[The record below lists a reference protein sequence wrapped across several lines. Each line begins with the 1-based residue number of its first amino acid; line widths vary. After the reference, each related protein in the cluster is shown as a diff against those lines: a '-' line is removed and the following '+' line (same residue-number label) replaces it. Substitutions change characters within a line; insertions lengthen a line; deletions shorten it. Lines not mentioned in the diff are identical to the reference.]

1 MKNFFDAF
9 RPQSER
15 ERFEADLE
23 TFDPIARDRAKTIA
37 NLVVKLH
44 LSQRPKAK
52 NPADEAIQAA
62 LEGKE
67 WERAANLL
75 ETKSNRTAGDEN
87 DLGVA
92 LAHTANEDE
101 DIWKEATTAFAQCE
115 AHRDVDATTKA
126 LAVRNSAVARRATEI
141 LRA

>member
-9 RPQSER
+9 RPRDER

-23 TFDPIARDRAKTIA
+23 TFDPIARDRGKTIT
-37 NLVVKLH
+37 NLVAKLH
-44 LSQRPKAK
+44 LSQRSKAR

-62 LEGKE
+62 FEGKE

-75 ETKSNRTAGDEN
+75 ETKSNRSASDEN

-92 LAHTANEDE
+92 LAHIANEDE
-101 DIWKEATTAFAQCE
+101 DIWKEATAAFAQCE

-126 LAVRNSAVARRATEI
+126 LAARNSAVARRVTEI
-141 LRA
+141 LRS